1 MKYVQRNTNIE
12 AFFLNMGE
20 NTFNPLL
27 LNQQNLK
34 FFLNELLIAEQTK
47 MNTVKKL
54 NGESGSKP
62 VLAIR
67 CDTDMDVFEFR
78 DDLCHD

>member
-1 MKYVQRNTNIE
+1 KCLCTYSIDEHSFQRWSMKYVQRNTNIE

-47 MNTVKKL
+47 MNTVKKVGMV
-54 NGESGSKP
+54 NRGVNP
-62 VLAIR
+62 
-67 CDTDMDVFEFR
+67 F
-78 DDLCHD
+78 

>member
-12 AFFLNMGE
+12 TFFLNMGE

-54 NGESGSKP
+54 EW
-62 VLAIR
+62 
-67 CDTDMDVFEFR
+67 
-78 DDLCHD
+78 

>member
-1 MKYVQRNTNIE
+1 MKYVQRNTTIE
-12 AFFLNMGE
+12 AFLNMGE

-47 MNTVKKL
+47 MNTVKKV
-54 NGESGSKP
+54 EW
-62 VLAIR
+62 
-67 CDTDMDVFEFR
+67 
-78 DDLCHD
+78 

>member
-12 AFFLNMGE
+12 TFFLNMGE

-47 MNTVKKL
+47 MNTVKKSW
-54 NGESGSKP
+54 NGESGVNP
-62 VLAIR
+62 
-67 CDTDMDVFEFR
+67 F
-78 DDLCHD
+78 

>member
-1 MKYVQRNTNIE
+1 MKYVQRNTTIE
-12 AFFLNMGE
+12 AFLNMGE

-54 NGESGSKP
+54 EW
-62 VLAIR
+62 
-67 CDTDMDVFEFR
+67 
-78 DDLCHD
+78 

>member
-1 MKYVQRNTNIE
+1 MVMHIPIDEHSFQRWSMKYVQRNTTIE

-34 FFLNELLIAEQTK
+34 F
-47 MNTVKKL
+47 
-54 NGESGSKP
+54 S
-62 VLAIR
+62 
-67 CDTDMDVFEFR
+67 
-78 DDLCHD
+78 

>member
-12 AFFLNMGE
+12 AFLNMGE

-54 NGESGSKP
+54 EW
-62 VLAIR
+62 
-67 CDTDMDVFEFR
+67 
-78 DDLCHD
+78 